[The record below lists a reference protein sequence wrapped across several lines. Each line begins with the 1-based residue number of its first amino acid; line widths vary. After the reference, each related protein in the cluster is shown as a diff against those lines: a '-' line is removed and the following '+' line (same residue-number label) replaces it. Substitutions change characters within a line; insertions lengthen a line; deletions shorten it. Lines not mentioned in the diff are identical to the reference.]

1 MSIFEKITQK
11 PFNLS
16 ASDVQWVKDTLDG
29 MTTDE
34 KISQLFCLC
43 GRMGND
49 QEVDEIL
56 SVGEPC
62 GLMYRPFTTEQAV
75 GFTKILKNRMKLPM
89 LIPANLE
96 KGGNGIVEEGTML
109 GSPTEIAATG
119 DVETAR
125 RLGIICGREARAVG
139 ANWAFAPIIDID
151 YNFRNPITN
160 TRTFGSC
167 PERVREF
174 GKAYVEE
181 VQKLGLAASIKHFP
195 GDGRDERDQHLVTS
209 INDLSCEEWDAT
221 YGAAY
226 KASIEAGSLTVMIGH
241 IMQPAYTKYFNPDIK
256 DEDILP
262 GSLSKELMLDL
273 LRGKLGF
280 NGLICTD
287 ACTMAGF
294 TIAMAR
300 NKAVPTAI
308 AHGADIFLFPKN
320 YAEDFEF
327 MKKGLEDGILTAER
341 LDEAVTRI
349 LALKAALHLNIEK
362 ELPTLESAME
372 VVGCEEHK
380 QWAKEC
386 ADKAVTLVKEEK
398 GVLPLTPSK
407 YKRILYCP
415 IEGEQGVAYSV
426 KAGVCDHFKELLTN
440 EGFEVTTFTSPT
452 GMEGLSAKYMDTVDN
467 YDAIIYCLNLATK
480 SNQTT
485 VRVEWAQPMGA
496 NCPHFIHSVP
506 TIAVSVENPYHLLD
520 MPRVKTFINGYS
532 STDETLNAIVEK
544 LVGRSEFKGINAV
557 DPFCGKWDTR
567 L

>member
-1 MSIFEKITQK
+1 MQK
-11 PFNLS
+11 PFNLTE
-16 ASDVQWVKDTLDG
+16 SDVKWVKDTLGG

-34 KISQLFCLC
+34 KIAQLFCLC
-43 GRMGND
+43 GRMGTD
-49 QEVDEIL
+49 EEVDQIL

-75 GFTKILKNRMKLPM
+75 NFTKILKNRMKLPM

-96 KGGNGIVEEGTML
+96 KGGNGIVTEGTML
-109 GSPTEIAATG
+109 GSPTEIAATD

-125 RLGIICGREARAVG
+125 RLGIICGREAKAVG

-167 PERVREF
+167 PERVKEF

-181 VQKLGLAASIKHFP
+181 IQKLGLAASIKHFP
-195 GDGRDERDQHLVTS
+195 GDGCDERDQHLVTS
-209 INDLSCEEWDAT
+209 INDLSCEEWDKT

-226 KASIEAGSLTVMIGH
+226 KASIDAGSLTVMIGH
-241 IMQPAYTKYFNPDIK
+241 IMQPAYTRFFNPEIK
-256 DEDILP
+256 DEDMLP

-287 ACTMAGF
+287 ACSMAGF
-294 TIAMAR
+294 TTAMAR
-300 NKAVPTAI
+300 DKSVPTSI
-308 AHGADIFLFPKN
+308 ANGADVFLFPKN
-320 YAEDFEF
+320 YAEDFGF

-349 LALKAALHLNIEK
+349 LALKAALNLNKEK
-362 ELPTLESAME
+362 ELPTLESAMK
-372 VVGCEEHK
+372 VVGCAEHK
-380 QWAKEC
+380 KWAQEC

-398 GVLPLTPSK
+398 GVLPLTPDK
-407 YKRILYCP
+407 FKRILYCP

-426 KAGVCDHFKELLTN
+426 KAGVCDHFKELLSG
-440 EGFEVTTFTSPT
+440 EGFEVTTFTPPQ
-452 GMEGLSAKYMDTVDN
+452 GMEGMSAKYMEVVNN

-480 SNQTT
+480 SNQTV

-496 NCPHFIHSVP
+496 NCPHYINSVP
-506 TIAVSVENPYHLLD
+506 TIVVSVENPYHLLD

-532 STDETLNAIVEK
+532 STDETITAIVEK